1 MTGESKKTTMTIP
14 HQNPASTSA
23 NNPTKPLK
31 RILKHH
37 KSSYRPDHARHSHGV
52 LTMELWTGNT
62 ALVTKKLPISRKLRS
77 GDGGIRTL
85 EGASS
90 LTP

>member
-37 KSSYRPDHARHSHGV
+37 KSSYRPNSDQYRLLLGWLRKRLKGPLEPRLEIIYNVFVRYAQKAI
-52 LTMELWTGNT
+52 ELD
-62 ALVTKKLPISRKLRS
+62 A
-77 GDGGIRTL
+77 GIVFDL
-85 EGASS
+85 
-90 LTP
+90 

>member
-37 KSSYRPDHARHSHGV
+37 KSSYRPV
-52 LTMELWTGNT
+52 L
-62 ALVTKKLPISRKLRS
+62 LPEGIY
-77 GDGGIRTL
+77 GDN
-85 EGASS
+85 
-90 LTP
+90 

>member
-23 NNPTKPLK
+23 NNPSKPLK

-37 KSSYRPDHARHSHGV
+37 KSSYRPKIG
-52 LTMELWTGNT
+52 TQLWYVGQDSN
-62 ALVTKKLPISRKLRS
+62 P
-77 GDGGIRTL
+77 
-85 EGASS
+85 
-90 LTP
+90 